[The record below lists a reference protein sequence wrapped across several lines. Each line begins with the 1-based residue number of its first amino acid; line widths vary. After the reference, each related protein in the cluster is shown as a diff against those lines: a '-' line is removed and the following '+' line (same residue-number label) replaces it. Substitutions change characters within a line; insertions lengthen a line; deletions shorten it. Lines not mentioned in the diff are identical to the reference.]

1 MTSTASAYHAYAVPM
16 TSTQHDLT
24 RLTVNLV
31 PRASA
36 ALDLSIE
43 LSGDSKTGTVNH
55 ALQVYAFLLSIV
67 RDGGGVYTRAKDGE
81 LERIAFL

>member
-1 MTSTASAYHAYAVPM
+1 MYNTFMAN
-16 TSTQHDLT
+16 TQHDLT
-24 RLTVNLV
+24 RLTANLV

-36 ALDLSIE
+36 ALALSIE
-43 LSGDSKTGTVNH
+43 LSGDSKTDTVNR
-55 ALQVYAFLLSIV
+55 ALQAYAFLLSII